1 MAFAGIAAG
10 FTEAALVADL
20 ACTAASG
27 FSFNFYIDLENSP
40 LYPMVS
46 NLFWK

>member
-27 FSFNFYIDLENSP
+27 FSS
-40 LYPMVS
+40 VAG
-46 NLFWK
+46 